1 MDGFNDHRYHDG
13 IIMTTIKNGFALHD
27 IKKDIKIE
35 SIHAIFYSELK
46 NTHIF
51 SGESHDFWEFMY
63 VDHGHII
70 GHIESNNMMV
80 EKGYGILIRPNDFHD
95 LYGNGR
101 DASNIVNFSFVC
113 HFEGLNQVCNR
124 VKKLTQFQS
133 NILKSLFAALELPKT
148 SLYKLNLYTALD
160 GNITGKQ
167 QIIANL
173 LEVFLIDFYQNNIT
187 IKTTDHLPI
196 LSEEE
201 LNKEAANILS
211 VIHSN
216 INIKIDLEFISEETG
231 YTAERIRKV
240 IKQNF
245 DVPLK
250 VLVNQIKINK
260 AKTLLRETDMNI
272 SEISEFLGFSR
283 IGYFSDVFTSIVGM
297 RPMDYISSIKE

>member
-1 MDGFNDHRYHDG
+1 MKTDFE
-13 IIMTTIKNGFALHD
+13 LHE
-27 IKKDIKIE
+27 IKKDIRIE
-35 SIHAIFYSELK
+35 AIHAIFYSELK

-51 SGESHDFWEFMY
+51 KGESHDFWEFMY

-80 EKGYGILIRPNDFHD
+80 EKGYGILIKPNDFHD

-113 HFEGLNQVCNR
+113 KFDGLNQVCNR
-124 VKKLTQFQS
+124 VQKLSTFQS
-133 NILKSLFAALELPKT
+133 NILKSLFVALELPKT

-160 GNITGKQ
+160 GSITGKQ
-167 QIIANL
+167 QMISNL
-173 LEVFLIDFYQNNIT
+173 LEVFLIDFYQSNIT
-187 IKTTDHLPI
+187 TRNTDQLSI
-196 LSEEE
+196 LSPEE
-201 LNKEAANILS
+201 LNRDAANILS
-211 VIHSN
+211 VIYSN
-216 INIKIDLEFISEETG
+216 INIKIDLDFISEKTG
-231 YTAERIRKV
+231 YTAERIRKI

-245 DVPLK
+245 DAPLK

-297 RPMDYISSIKE
+297 RPIDYISSIKV

>member
-1 MDGFNDHRYHDG
+1 MKTDFE
-13 IIMTTIKNGFALHD
+13 LHE
-27 IKKDIKIE
+27 IKKDIRIE
-35 SIHAIFYSELK
+35 AIHAIFYSELK

-51 SGESHDFWEFMY
+51 KGESHDFWEFMY

-80 EKGYGILIRPNDFHD
+80 EKGYGILIKPNDFHD

-113 HFEGLNQVCNR
+113 KFDGLNQVCNR
-124 VKKLTQFQS
+124 VQKLSTFQS
-133 NILKSLFAALELPKT
+133 NILKSLFVALELPKT

-160 GNITGKQ
+160 GSITGKQ
-167 QIIANL
+167 QMISNL
-173 LEVFLIDFYQNNIT
+173 LEVFLIDFYQSNIT
-187 IKTTDHLPI
+187 TRNTDQLSI
-196 LSEEE
+196 LSPEE
-201 LNKEAANILS
+201 LNKDAANILS
-211 VIHSN
+211 VIYSN
-216 INIKIDLEFISEETG
+216 INIKIDLDFISEKTG
-231 YTAERIRKV
+231 YTAERIRKI

-245 DVPLK
+245 DAPLK

-297 RPMDYISSIKE
+297 RPIDYISSIKV

>member
-1 MDGFNDHRYHDG
+1 MKTDFE
-13 IIMTTIKNGFALHD
+13 LHD
-27 IKKDIKIE
+27 IKKDIRIDA
-35 SIHAIFYSELK
+35 IHAIFYSELK

-51 SGESHDFWEFMY
+51 KGESHNFWEFMY

-80 EKGYGILIRPNDFHD
+80 EKGYGILIKPNDFHD

-113 HFEGLNQVCNR
+113 NFEGLNQISNR
-124 VKKLTQFQS
+124 VQKLSSFQS
-133 NILKSLFAALELPKT
+133 NILKSLFVALELPKT

-160 GNITGKQ
+160 GSITGKQ
-167 QIIANL
+167 QMISNL
-173 LEVFLIDFYQNNIT
+173 LEVFLIDFYQSNIT
-187 IKTTDHLPI
+187 FKSIDRLSI
-196 LSEEE
+196 LSPEE
-201 LNKEAANILS
+201 LNKDAANIMS

-216 INIKIDLEFISEETG
+216 INIKIDLDFISEKTG
-231 YTAERIRKV
+231 YTAERIRKI

-245 DVPLK
+245 NVPLK

-297 RPMDYISSIKE
+297 RPIDYISSIKV

>member
-1 MDGFNDHRYHDG
+1 MKSDFE
-13 IIMTTIKNGFALHD
+13 LHD
-27 IKKDIKIE
+27 IKKDIRID

-51 SGESHDFWEFMY
+51 KGESHDFWEFMY

-80 EKGYGILIRPNDFHD
+80 EKGYGILIKPNNFHD
-95 LYGNGR
+95 LFGNGR

-113 HFEGLNQVCNR
+113 KFEGLNQISNR
-124 VKKLTQFQS
+124 VQKLTTFQS
-133 NILKSLFAALELPKT
+133 NILKSLFVALELPKT

-160 GNITGKQ
+160 GSITGKQ
-167 QIIANL
+167 QMIANL
-173 LEVFLIDFYQNNIT
+173 LEVFLIDFYQSNIT
-187 IKTTDHLPI
+187 VKTTDRLSI
-196 LSEEE
+196 LSPEE
-201 LNKEAANILS
+201 LNKDAANILS

-216 INIKIDLEFISEETG
+216 INLKIDLNFISEETS
-231 YTAERIRKV
+231 YTSERIRKI

-245 DVPLK
+245 NVPLK

-297 RPMDYISSIKE
+297 RPIDYISSIKK